1 MSEERITQKIQK
13 LLALSQSS
21 NQHEAANALAK
32 AQLLMEKYGLNQKS
46 IEMSKIGSVE
56 KDGLVRALDLP
67 NWYKGFTGVIARCF
81 GIRTVMN
88 RVPGSKSREW
98 CSSAVVFVGQKDHI
112 ELAAYCY
119 EVVGRQLLDA
129 RKAYNK
135 ELGKMDA
142 NQKWKLVEA
151 YCEGFVASLES
162 KVMAF
167 AIDPQE
173 RELVQEKLE
182 DLFPHM
188 KVATAKEREITWDE
202 LRAMRKGEVHG
213 EKVSL
218 FMPMNGQETAKIG
231 VQK

>member
-98 CSSAVVFVGQKDHI
+98 CSSAVVFVGQKDRI

-188 KVATAKEREITWDE
+188 KVASVKEREITRDE

>member
-13 LLALSQSS
+13 LLTLSQSS

-67 NWYKGFTGVIARCF
+67 NWYKGFMGVIARCF

-98 CSSAVVFVGQKDHI
+98 CSSAVVFVGQKDRI

-182 DLFPHM
+182 ELFPHM
-188 KVATAKEREITWDE
+188 KVATVKEREITRDE